1 MPGMQKPFRLEEA
14 TIDELHAAIKAGAIT
29 CVQIVQHYIARA
41 RAYNGVASALV
52 TEDDAPI
59 PPASGTVR
67 AGAPLRFPSGS
78 IDGTYARDKRPIDGT
93 RSPHPALSHA
103 PRFLDRGKDVPRPG
117 PRERRRSPLLPCL
130 ILLWT
135 PAWRADRA
143 AVGRHRLAAEDHLC
157 PALDRPFRQGP
168 DQDGGVDAGVGR
180 VSRVGSPG
188 NWGTRTS
195 GCLSALLP
203 FIRTCAVGTES
214 MRRRPWQS
222 RDTED
227 GRGHSMVTRHRK
239 GVTSLPV
246 TP

>member
-1 MPGMQKPFRLEEA
+1 MQKPFRLEEA

-41 RAYNGVASALV
+41 RAYNGISSALV
-52 TEDDAPI
+52 TEDGAPI

-135 PAWRADRA
+135 PAWRADRV

-168 DQDGGVDAGVGR
+168 DQDGGVEAGVGR
-180 VSRVGSPG
+180 VSRALGRPATGAHERRDVYRRYYRSSEPARSGRSQCGEDPGSR
-188 NWGTRTS
+188 GTPRT
-195 GCLSALLP
+195 
-203 FIRTCAVGTES
+203 AV
-214 MRRRPWQS
+214 
-222 RDTED
+222 
-227 GRGHSMVTRHRK
+227 VTRWSLDTGK
-239 GVTSLPV
+239 GLRVSP
-246 TP
+246 